1 MIRRHLHFACGTA
14 HLTGTL
20 DEGDATSGLLLV
32 SGGNETRAGAFSGQA
47 ELAVRIAAAGFPVF
61 RFDRRGVGDSEG
73 ENTGFL
79 GSQGDI
85 AAALAAF
92 LTEMPQ
98 LTRVVAFG
106 NCDAASALMLS
117 GGAGFQALVLAN
129 PWTFDS
135 DDAPPPPAAIR
146 ARYAARLREKGAIR
160 RLLTG
165 DVSFA
170 KLLRG
175 LLGALRPAPSPGGL
189 SARMKQGLATFSG
202 PVEILIASRDRT
214 GQAFVAQ
221 WNEDDPRLA
230 HCPDASHG
238 FAEPQARDWLFE
250 RLCSV
255 LAEK

>member
-146 ARYAARLREKGAIR
+146 ARYAARLRERAAYQA
-160 RLLTG
+160 
-165 DVSFA
+165 A
-170 KLLRG
+170 KTIDN
-175 LLGALRPAPSPGGL
+175 A
-189 SARMKQGLATFSG
+189 
-202 PVEILIASRDRT
+202 LIAERE
-214 GQAFVAQ
+214 AQ
-221 WNEDDPRLA
+221 Q
-230 HCPDASHG
+230 G
-238 FAEPQARDWLFE
+238 
-250 RLCSV
+250 
-255 LAEK
+255 